1 MKSRLVT
8 CGAIVALLV
17 LFIVPVVVAA
27 AEEAPTPAPAPASA
41 SSDPLI
47 RVLVSKGVISAEEA
61 RFVGV
66 GTAADQRDKL
76 VILLREKGLL
86 STAELDELR
95 TYRGAPVTPQATL
108 QSATL
113 TTQAPTQPSGK
124 AEQTKPAPPKVVP
137 GIAPLR
143 VMSSD
148 PPKREG
154 LIPDIKMASGA
165 RIKFYGFLKA
175 SAVYDTSSP
184 YGNDFPLPGFLN
196 IVNATTPGF
205 DTGPNGSPEFHIKA
219 RAARFGTNFEWP
231 DISENWTLTGKFEY
245 DWEGNFSRAN
255 NRNISSI
262 RSNMASLRVAYARM
276 DYKPSA
282 TNDVYFLAGQD
293 WTPFASSSLPNLF
306 ESTGLG
312 ISFGTLYERAPQFRV
327 GWIHQLGG
335 ARKWSIN
342 PDFAIV
348 VPAFGIPAA
357 NISDQLGY
365 GERQGPDSA
374 RPEVQGRVV
383 VQWQLDKAAG
393 VAPAQFIV
401 SGTQA
406 QRKIIFRKGDI
417 PVAFATMFP
426 NGTEITSNRWGYTA
440 ELQLPTRWFTLV
452 GKYYSGADLRFY
464 FAGGLFSTYND
475 FGFLT
480 GQPGTPTTAAVA
492 SVDGST
498 ALFAT
503 SSTLAPIGI
512 LPQRPVRAQGGFIN
526 LGLPLGRLFHADP
539 AGRNAGWQMYLH
551 YGLDDPK
558 ASDVR
563 KSTGTFAIPTGAT
576 NQRGKNDLA
585 AVTLNWKFNQ
595 FVTFGLEESYYRSRT
610 INGIS
615 PTGCCVVNGRPAR
628 SWHDLRTEFGPIFT
642 F

>member
-1 MKSRLVT
+1 MKYRLVT

-17 LFIVPVVVAA
+17 LFIVPVVVVA

-95 TYRGAPVTPQATL
+95 NYRGAPVTPQATL

-124 AEQTKPAPPKVVP
+124 AEQTKPAAPKVIP
-137 GIAPLR
+137 GVAPLR
-143 VMSSD
+143 VLAVD
-148 PPKREG
+148 PPKRDG
-154 LIPDIKMASGA
+154 LIPDVKLGSGA
-165 RIKFYGFLKA
+165 RIKFYGFFKA
-175 SAVYDTSSP
+175 SAIYDSSSP

-196 IVNATTPGF
+196 IVNSTSGGF
-205 DTGPNGSPEFHIKA
+205 DTGPGGSPEFHIKA

-231 DISENWTLTGKFEY
+231 DMADSWTLTGKFEY

-262 RSNMASLRVAYARM
+262 RSNMASLRLAYARM
-276 DYKPSA
+276 DYKPNPE
-282 TNDVYFLAGQD
+282 NDWYFLAGQD
-293 WTPFASSSLPNLF
+293 WTIFGSSSLPNLF

-312 ISFGTLYERAPQFRV
+312 IGFGTLYERAPQFRT

-335 ARKWSIN
+335 ARKWAVN

-348 VPAFGIPAA
+348 LPAFGNLPT

-365 GERQGPDSA
+365 GERQGPDSGQ
-374 RPEVQGRVV
+374 PEVQGRIVL
-383 VQWQLDKAAG
+383 QAQLDKAPG

-401 SGTQA
+401 SATRA
-406 QRKIIFRKGDI
+406 ERKLIVRKVDV
-417 PVAFATMFP
+417 PAAFATLFP
-426 NGTEITSNRWGYTA
+426 NGAETTSKRWGYSG

-452 GKYYSGADLRFY
+452 TKYYSGSDLRFY
-464 FAGGLFSTYND
+464 FAGNLYSTYND
-475 FGFLT
+475 LAGFT
-480 GQPGTPTTAAVA
+480 ATAAGA
-492 SVDGST
+492 SVDGT
-498 ALFAT
+498 NVLFGSNAVG
-503 SSTLAPIGI
+503 PVGI
-512 LPQRPVRAQGGFIN
+512 VPQRPVRTQGGFIN
-526 LGLPLGRLFHADP
+526 LGLPLGRLFNADP
-539 AGRNAGWQMYLH
+539 AGRNAGWQMYMH
-551 YGLDDPK
+551 YGVDIPN
-558 ASDVR
+558 ANDVR
-563 KSTGTFAIPTGAT
+563 KSTGTLALPGGAT
-576 NQRGKNDLA
+576 NTRGKNDLA
-585 AVTLNWKFNQ
+585 AITLNWKFNQ
-595 FVTFGLEESYYRSRT
+595 FVTFGLEESYYRTRS
-610 INGIS
+610 INTVTTTPVG
-615 PTGCCVVNGRPAR
+615 TACCFFNGKPAR

>member
-17 LFIVPVVVAA
+17 LFIVPAVVAV
-27 AEEAPTPAPAPASA
+27 AEEAPAPAPAPASA

-76 VILLREKGLL
+76 VILLREKGVL

-95 TYRGAPVTPQATL
+95 STRGAPVTPQATL

-113 TTQAPTQPSGK
+113 TTQAPTQPAGK
-124 AEQTKPAPPKVVP
+124 AEQTKPAAPKVVP
-137 GIAPLR
+137 GVAPLR
-143 VMSSD
+143 VLAID
-148 PPKREG
+148 PPKRDG
-154 LIPDIKMASGA
+154 LIPDVKLGSGA
-165 RIKFYGFLKA
+165 RMKLYGFFKA

-196 IVNATTPGF
+196 IINSGVAPTSLF
-205 DTGPNGSPEFHIKA
+205 DTGPGSLSEFHIKA
-219 RAARFGTNFEWP
+219 RAARFGMNFEWP
-231 DISENWTLTGKFEY
+231 DLSENWTLTGKFEY

-262 RSNMASLRVAYARM
+262 RSNMASLRIAYARM

-282 TNDVYFLAGQD
+282 TNDFYFLAGQD
-293 WTPFASSSLPNLF
+293 WTPFGSSTLPNLF

-312 ISFGTLYERAPQFRV
+312 IGFGTLYERAPQFRV

-335 ARKWSIN
+335 DRKWSIN

-348 VPAFGIPAA
+348 LPAFGNLPANLA
-357 NISDQLGY
+357 DQLGY
-365 GERQGPDSA
+365 GERQGADSG
-374 RPEVQGRVV
+374 RPEVQARLVL
-383 VQWQLDKAAG
+383 QWQLDKASG
-393 VAPAQFIV
+393 VAPAQLIV

-406 QRKIIFRKGDI
+406 ERKAVVTKANI
-417 PVAFATMFP
+417 PVGFTALFP
-426 NGTEITSNRWGYTA
+426 NGAETTSSRWGYTA

-452 GKYYSGADLRFY
+452 TKYWSGADLRFY
-464 FAGGLFSTYND
+464 FAGNLFSTYND
-475 FGFLT
+475 LAGFT
-480 GQPGTPTTAAVA
+480 ATVPGV
-492 SVDGST
+492 SVDGSGVLFGSN
-498 ALFAT
+498 ALGAV
-503 SSTLAPIGI
+503 GI
-512 LPQRPVRAQGGFIN
+512 VPQRPVRAQGGFIN
-526 LGLPLGRLFHADP
+526 LGLPLGRIFHADP
-539 AGRNAGWQMYLH
+539 AGRNAGWQAYLH
-551 YGLDDPK
+551 YGIDD
-558 ASDVR
+558 ANAADVR
-563 KSTGTFAIPTGAT
+563 KSTGTVLLPLGAS

-585 AVTLNWKFNQ
+585 AFTLNWKMNQ
-595 FVTFGLEESYYRSRT
+595 FVTFGLEESYYRSRVVGGPDT
-610 INGIS
+610 A
-615 PTGCCVVNGRPAR
+615 TCCTFAGKPAR